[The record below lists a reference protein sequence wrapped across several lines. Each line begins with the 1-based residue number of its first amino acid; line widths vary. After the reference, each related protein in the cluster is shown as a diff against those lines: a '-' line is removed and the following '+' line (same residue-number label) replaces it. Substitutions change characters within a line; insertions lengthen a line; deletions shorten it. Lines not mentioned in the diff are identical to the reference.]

1 MTRKVLATTLVLI
14 FMTSLFGC
22 ATGGGYYDPGRS
34 TAAGAL
40 GGAAAGAALGSI
52 IGAATGSPATGA
64 WVGAATGAI
73 AGGLGGYLYSAHQ
86 NKKAYDAHTAAR
98 NYNYNPSQGNVVKID
113 SASVSPSS
121 VNPGQQVNMQMT
133 YTLLNPNNVPTTVT
147 ISRQI
152 TKDGVAVGQP
162 YQTQVSNSNGTYSDQ
177 VGYTL
182 PTNASPGN
190 YTVTSRIT
198 SSYGSDQ
205 ETSSFTV
212 M

>member
-1 MTRKVLATTLVLI
+1 MTRKVLATALVLL
-14 FMTSLFGC
+14 FMMSLFGC
-22 ATGGGYYDPGRS
+22 ATERGYYDPGRS

-40 GGAAAGAALGSI
+40 GGAAAGAAIGSI

-64 WVGAATGAI
+64 WVGGATGAI

-86 NKKAYDAHTAAR
+86 NRLAYDRNTAAR
-98 NYNYNPSQGNVVKID
+98 TYSYQPSQGNLVDID
-113 SASVSPSS
+113 AATVSPST
-121 VNPGQQVNMQMT
+121 VRPGQQVNMQMT
-133 YTLLNPNNVPTTVT
+133 YTVLSPNNVPTTVT

-152 TKDGVAVGQP
+152 TKDGASVVQP
-162 YQTQVSNSNGTYSDQ
+162 YQTQVSNNNGTYTDQ
-177 VGYTL
+177 VGYTV
-182 PTNASPGN
+182 PTDATPGT

-198 SSYGSDQ
+198 SSYGSDT